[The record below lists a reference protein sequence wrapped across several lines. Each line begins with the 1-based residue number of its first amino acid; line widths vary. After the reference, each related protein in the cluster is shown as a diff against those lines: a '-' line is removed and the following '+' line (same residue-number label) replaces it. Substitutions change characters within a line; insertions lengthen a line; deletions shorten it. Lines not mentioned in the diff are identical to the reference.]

1 MRLPVSSRMV
11 VMPLLTK
18 EEILVRTS
26 SSVGRLS
33 SFQVT
38 SPDSESLVWRPVEA
52 RVRMSSSAWLMEE
65 LM

>member
-1 MRLPVSSRMV
+1 MRFPFSSRMV

-18 EEILVRTS
+18 EEILSRTS

-38 SPDSESLVWRPVEA
+38 SPDSESSVWMPVSA
-52 RVRMSSSAWLMEE
+52 RARICLSASMIDDP
-65 LM
+65 M